1 MARNGLFADDGRVN
15 DLAVAIGRKT
25 GEILDRI
32 SVLSD
37 RSSSLETS
45 RGEHS
50 DKLNSLD
57 LIVRAL
63 KVRDTDLETGLE
75 GKADRT
81 ALSSLASKLSAY
93 YNSSDIDSLLEAR
106 DSSISALTEQI
117 MRIATKA
124 ETRYGKV
131 VQTTGF
137 HGLSKADRFI
147 PATLDNS
154 VGGVMYDTDFNGCL
168 VLPDSGYYDIKATIY
183 FSGGIG
189 QVVGGA
195 AILQPGAGRWYSSA
209 SVTAHKATGE
219 DLTVS
224 RSETAYLPKGTKL
237 APVARTP
244 YLDGGISS
252 WGDSNMTGTTLTVTR
267 V

>member
-1 MARNGLFADDGRVN
+1 MPRNGMFADDGRVK
-15 DLAVAIGRKT
+15 DLAMAIGRKT

-57 LIVRAL
+57 LIVKAL

-81 ALSSLASKLSAY
+81 SLSSLASKLSAY

-106 DSSISALTEQI
+106 DRSISALNEQI
-117 MRIATKA
+117 MRIAAKA
-124 ETRYGKV
+124 ETRYGKI

-137 HGLSKADRFI
+137 YGLSKENRFI
-147 PATLDNS
+147 PVTLDNS
-154 VGGVMYDTDFNGCL
+154 VGGVMYDTDVNGCL
-168 VLPDSGYYDIKATIY
+168 VLPDSGYYDIKATFY
-183 FSGGIG
+183 FGGG
-189 QVVGGA
+189 VGLAVGTV
-195 AILQPGAGRWYSSA
+195 AILQPGMAKWYSSTNIHA
-209 SVTAHKATGE
+209 YKATE
-219 DLTVS
+219 DDLTVS
-224 RSETAYLPKGTKL
+224 RSETAYMPKGTKL
-237 APVARTP
+237 APQARTP
-244 YLDGGISS
+244 YLDGGIGC
-252 WGDSNMTGTTLTVTR
+252 WGDLRMTGTTLTVTR